1 MMKSASYA
9 SVICVTA
16 SAFGDSEGII
26 SNLDKQIN
34 KILGVKND

>member
-9 SVICVTA
+9 VICVTA

-34 KILGVKND
+34 KILGEKND